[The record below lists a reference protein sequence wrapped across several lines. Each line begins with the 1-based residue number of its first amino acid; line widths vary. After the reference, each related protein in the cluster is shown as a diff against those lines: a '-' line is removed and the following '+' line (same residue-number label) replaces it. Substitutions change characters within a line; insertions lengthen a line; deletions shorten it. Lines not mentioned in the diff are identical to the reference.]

1 MPIVLVLVGIVVI
14 ASTIST
20 DNETLPQQTGCYYG
34 RYSALAARLRQHEK
48 RRCGIAKKGQWWSDN
63 NNQNGSTSEQRVNL
77 PRVWILIAFFVYLL
91 LVGVGIIGDGFKW
104 ISGGAEGAAKIFSF
118 ARNPVIG
125 VILGTLATALVQSS
139 STVTSVI
146 VGLVAGGMPVSIAAP
161 MIMGANMGT
170 TITNTIVSLGN
181 IGERSMFSRSF
192 QAATVHDFFNL
203 YSIVIFLPIEMIFH
217 PLERIGGVMAEW
229 LIGEASASV
238 SDFNV
243 IGVAT
248 KPIATFV
255 VGQLQFL
262 PTSIGAL
269 LAIAT
274 GVGFVIASVL
284 YLGKLLRSVMTGKA
298 MEIVHDAVGGG
309 PWRRMATGTV
319 VTVLVQSSS
328 TTTSLIVPLAG
339 AGALTTRQ
347 VFPFTMGANIGT
359 CITALLAAMSVSGPT
374 QEFALQIA
382 LVHLLYNVFGVL
394 VFLYTP
400 WLRDLPVKSAV
411 WLGDK
416 VEVDRSWAF
425 GYIGTIFFLMPG
437 FVFAGEAVFGEPQED
452 IVAAKQSGQTR
463 DAQAELE
470 EAGLE
475 IE

>member
-1 MPIVLVLVGIVVI
+1 MTV
-14 ASTIST
+14 
-20 DNETLPQQTGCYYG
+20 
-34 RYSALAARLRQHEK
+34 
-48 RRCGIAKKGQWWSDN
+48 N
-63 NNQNGSTSEQRVNL
+63 NNENSVTQD
-77 PRVWILIAFFVYLL
+77 PRAGLAKVWILIALFVYLL
-91 LVGVGIIGDGFKW
+91 LIGVGIIGEGFKW
-104 ISGGAEGAAKIFSF
+104 VSGGAEGAAKIFAF
-118 ARNPVIG
+118 ASNPLVG

-146 VGLVAGGMPVSIAAP
+146 VGLVAGGMPVSIAVP

-181 IGERSMFSRSF
+181 IGERKMFNKSF

-217 PLERIGGVMAEW
+217 PLERLGGVMAKW
-229 LIGEASASV
+229 FAGGASASV
-238 SDFNV
+238 SDFNI
-243 IGVAT
+243 IGAAT
-248 KPIATFV
+248 KPVAKFV

-262 PTSIGAL
+262 PTTVGAL
-269 LAIAT
+269 LAIAI
-274 GVGFVIASVL
+274 GIACVIASVL
-284 YLGKLLRSVMTGKA
+284 YLGKLLRSVLTGKA
-298 MEIVHDAVGGG
+298 MEILNDAVGGG
-309 PWRRMATGTV
+309 PWRGMATGTV

-359 CITALLAAMSVSGPT
+359 CITALLAATSVSGPT

-400 WLRDLPVKSAV
+400 WLRDLPVKSAA

-416 VEVDRSWAF
+416 VEVDRGWAF
-425 GYIGTIFFLMPG
+425 GYIATVFFLMPG
-437 FVFAGEAVFGEPQED
+437 FVFAGEAVFGKPQED
-452 IVAAKQSGQTR
+452 IAAAEQSDQIHEAQT
-463 DAQAELE
+463 ELE
-470 EAGLE
+470 EANLE